1 MLTRIISR
9 TLTQTENER
18 SKRCSARETK
28 LDFASRGRSV
38 FAIWSKMCLEF
49 SWIFFFGS
57 FLFCFKTKREM

>member
-38 FAIWSKMCLEF
+38 FATYGAKCALNFLEF
-49 SWIFFFGS
+49 FSLVRFFFV
-57 FLFCFKTKREM
+57 